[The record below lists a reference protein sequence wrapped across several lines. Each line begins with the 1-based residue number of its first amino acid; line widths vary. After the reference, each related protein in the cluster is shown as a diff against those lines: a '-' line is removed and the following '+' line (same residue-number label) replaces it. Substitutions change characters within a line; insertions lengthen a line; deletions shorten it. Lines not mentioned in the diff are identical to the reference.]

1 MKGSGNWPS
10 LVVAQQNFYSSFR
23 LAQTFLAF
31 ARESNAVLKQL
42 EALLERQVAVFQLTD
57 DLFERLERS
66 FKRPSL
72 FLTIFHFS
80 RHFI

>member
-1 MKGSGNWPS
+1 MKAVGDWPS
-10 LVVAQQNFYSSFR
+10 LIVAQQNFYSSFS

-57 DLFERLERS
+57 DLFECLQEKLQTFVPCS
-66 FKRPSL
+66 
-72 FLTIFHFS
+72 
-80 RHFI
+80 